1 MQPALRP
8 DNEQCR
14 LHILNRYDILDTPP
28 APGIDNLTRLAA
40 LLCNTPMA
48 LVSLIDEHRQW
59 FKSRVGVT
67 ATETPRELAFCAHA
81 ILQSELFVVPDTL
94 DDDRFF
100 DHPAVVG
107 EPHLRFYAGMPLRTA
122 DGFAL
127 GTLCVADVVPRTL
140 TALQK
145 ESLEI
150 LAQSVLTQLELHRHV
165 NGLKQAEQAQQLT
178 HQQLEYRTF
187 ALNQAAIVA
196 ITDDQGVITYVND
209 NFCRISQY
217 SQDELIGQTHQLINS
232 GHHPPE
238 FFRQLWTT
246 IRQGEVWKGE
256 IKNRAK
262 DGSDYWVDS
271 TIVPLPGANGRPAQY
286 LAIRFDITER
296 KQLAETL
303 RLQERAI
310 AASHNGIV
318 ITDARQ
324 HDNPIILVNPA
335 FERITG
341 YTAAD
346 TLGRNSRFLQDDNQD
361 QAALP
366 ILRQAIA
373 ADKDCTVELINY
385 RKDGQPFWNQLSIS
399 PIYDTEGTLT
409 HFVGI
414 QTDISDRKAAEAQ
427 LHQHMHDL
435 EQARH
440 AAEAANQAK
449 SEFLAMMSHEIRT
462 PMNAVIGMTGLL
474 LDTSL
479 TDQQRD
485 FVETTRN
492 ASDALLTIIND
503 ILDFSKIESGKL
515 DLETHPFDLRT
526 CLEEA
531 LDLLAAKADE
541 KGLELA
547 YLLPSDLPLNLV
559 GDVSR
564 LRQVLVNLVNNA
576 IKFTPA
582 GEVIVSLSAK
592 TLETYPHP
600 KIELQVAVRDTGI
613 GIPCDRLHRL
623 FQPFS
628 QVDAST
634 TRQFGG
640 TGLGL
645 AISKRLCELMG
656 GTLWVESSP
665 GQGSTFYFA
674 LPVDLDLHPPHPL
687 PATPAP
693 LLQGRH
699 LLVVDDNA
707 TNRKILQLQLESWGM
722 SAVAVDSG
730 AAALARLNQGDR
742 YDLAILDMQ
751 MPEMDGVGLAQ
762 AIGQRFPDLALPLVM
777 LTSLGW
783 SQGTNDSS
791 LFAACLTKPVKQS
804 QLMDALTSAL
814 AGQPQAVRM
823 APRLNPSAFDA
834 QLGQRHPLR
843 LLLAEDNM
851 VNQKVALQILQRL
864 GYRADVAANGLEVL
878 AALAQRPYDLI
889 LMDVQM
895 PEMDGLEAARQI
907 HRIWPTT
914 RPRIVAMTA
923 NAMQGDREACLQA
936 GMDDYI
942 SKPIRLDELV
952 KILQETCPESSP
964 AEPDLAVDL
973 TALHQFIETIGGA
986 DPAFQNDLIHSYL
999 SSTQQLLRDL
1009 TTSYQQQDWASLK
1022 RSAHTLKSSSATI
1035 SAHSLADRCRT
1046 LESCLKDPPP
1056 DPFSPNIW
1064 TQIEAIQTAAARVK
1078 TSLASLLEVQEVKQL

>member
-1 MQPALRP
+1 MQPAPLP

-14 LHILNRYDILDTPP
+14 LQALNRYGILDTPP
-28 APGIDNLTRLAA
+28 APGTDNLTRLAA
-40 LLCNTPMA
+40 LLCDTPIA
-48 LVSLIDEHRQW
+48 LISLVDKDRQW
-59 FKSRVGVT
+59 FKSRIGLIDS
-67 ATETPRELAFCAHA
+67 ETPRHLSFCAHA

-94 DDDRFF
+94 DDKRFF
-100 DHPAVVG
+100 DHPAVTG
-107 EPHLRFYAGMPLRTA
+107 APHIRFYAGMPLLTA

-127 GTLCVADVVPRTL
+127 GTLCVADSIPRTL
-140 TALQK
+140 TALQQ

-150 LAQSVLTQLELHRHV
+150 LAQAVVAQLELHRHV
-165 NGLKQAEQAQQLT
+165 NSLKQAEQAQQLI

-196 ITDDQGVITYVND
+196 ITDDQGVITYAND
-209 NFCRISQY
+209 KFCRISQY
-217 SQDELIGQTHQLINS
+217 ERDELIGQTHQLINS
-232 GHHPPE
+232 GYHSPQ
-238 FFRQLWTT
+238 FFRQLWAT
-246 IRQGEVWKGE
+246 IRQGQVWKGE

-271 TIVPLPGANGRPAQY
+271 TIVPLLGADGRPAQY

-324 HDNPIILVNPA
+324 HDNPIIFVNPA

-341 YTAAD
+341 YTAED
-346 TLGRNSRFLQDDNQD
+346 VLGRNSRFLQGDDPTQP
-361 QAALP
+361 ALP
-366 ILRQAIA
+366 ILQQAVA
-373 ADKDCTVELINY
+373 EGHDCTVELINY
-385 RKDGQPFWNQLSIS
+385 RKDGQPFWNHLSIS
-399 PIYDTEGTLT
+399 PIYDADGTLT

-414 QTDISDRKAAEAQ
+414 QIDVSDRKAAEAQ

-435 EQARH
+435 EQARR

-479 TDQQRD
+479 SDQQRD

-492 ASDALLTIIND
+492 AGDALLTIIND

-515 DLETHPFDLRT
+515 DLETHPFNLRT

-531 LDLLAAKADE
+531 LDLLAAKAEE

-547 YLLPSDLPLNLV
+547 YLLPPDLPLNLV

-592 TLETYPHP
+592 PLEACPHP
-600 KIELQVAVRDTGI
+600 KIALQVAVRDTGI
-613 GIPCDRLHRL
+613 GIPPDRLHRL

-656 GTLWVESSP
+656 GTLWVESSLR
-665 GQGSTFYFA
+665 QGSTFYFA
-674 LPVDLDLHPPHPL
+674 LPVDLDLNPPRSL
-687 PATPAP
+687 PATPTP

-699 LLVVDDNA
+699 VLVVDDNA
-707 TNRKILQLQLESWGM
+707 TNRKILRLQLESWGM
-722 SAVAVDSG
+722 SVVTADSG
-730 AAALARLNQGDR
+730 AVALARLNQGDH

-783 SQGTNDSS
+783 SQVTNDSS
-791 LFAACLTKPVKQS
+791 LFAAYLTKPIKQS

-814 AGQPQAVRM
+814 AGQPQAVRI
-823 APRLNPSAFDA
+823 APRPNLPTFDV
-834 QLGQRHPLR
+834 QLGQHHPLK
-843 LLLAEDNM
+843 LLLAEDNT

-878 AALAQRPYDLI
+878 AALAQQHYDLV

-895 PEMDGLEAARQI
+895 PEMDGLEATRQI
-907 HRIWPTT
+907 HRIWPKN

-923 NAMQGDREACLQA
+923 NAMQGDRETCLQS

-952 KILQETCPESSP
+952 KILQETCPEPNS
-964 AEPDLAVDL
+964 AESDLAVDMA
-973 TALHQFIETIGGA
+973 ALYQFVETIGGA
-986 DPAFQNDLIHSYL
+986 DPAFQNELIHSYL
-999 SSTQQLLRDL
+999 SSAQQLLRDL
-1009 TTSYQQQDWASLK
+1009 TTSYQQQDWTSLK
-1022 RSAHTLKSSSATI
+1022 RAAHTLKSSSATI
-1035 SAHSLADRCRT
+1035 SAHSLAEQCRT
-1046 LESCLKDPPP
+1046 LEASLKDPPLDSSYP
-1056 DPFSPNIW
+1056 KLW
-1064 TQIEAIQTAAARVK
+1064 TQIEAIQAAAARVQ
-1078 TSLASLLEVQEVKQL
+1078 TSLSPLLGVHEVK